1 MSDNEFPG
9 DNQFRGNNGFY
20 GDTDF
25 SGDTGE
31 FADDEF
37 EELEPHE
44 EILEE
49 WMDLGWFDLLPSSVL
64 TITTGFNGLTAPRID
79 FDDLT
84 AEALATGELK
94 LLDED
99 PLWPVLTPEQAVEG
113 GIEDPD
119 DYPIYLSSQ
128 QEQREQWADIVSRS
142 PELGVTTLNGLL
154 ELLIKWQLI
163 RDNDGELEL
172 LEVVPDP
179 LEILPLTEEQIAQVA
194 LTRIEPEIDAVED
207 VLHEFLYHGDRDEL
221 ATTLQK
227 LGEQA
232 DVSVDVVR
240 LAVVMLITNPE
251 SGLTA
256 DRFGPLD
263 SEGIEQ
269 LKEHQKFTL
278 KVDRSAPGLSGH
290 EH

>member
-1 MSDNEFPG
+1 LSDNEFPG
-9 DNQFRGNNGFY
+9 DNEFRGNNGFY
-20 GDTDF
+20 GDTEF